1 MKVDKTRT
9 IVKQNKHN
17 ILYQYFMR
25 VREVIITNMIDSLGT
40 ASPRPSKVMEKYKT
54 YIQFITNNKI
64 TNDSYQISK

>member
-1 MKVDKTRT
+1 
-9 IVKQNKHN
+9 
-17 ILYQYFMR
+17 MR
-25 VREVIITNMIDSLGT
+25 VLEVNITNRIDSLGT